1 MKIAS
6 LLVAGTMLTAC
17 RCSHAVKV
25 GGERK
30 ASPPVPPEGLSVTA
44 FGAKGDGVT
53 DDRAAIQSALDAA
66 TAGTGELYVP
76 PGTYSVGQ
84 SGAISLAVHGKL
96 HLRGA
101 GQDQTVLQQA
111 PGVGPAV
118 RLLTVSGDGV
128 VIEDLTVD
136 GNKHAQT
143 KSEQRHGLFVTATEG
158 LVVQRVTARNFT
170 GDGFYLY
177 SNANHSRFLQ
187 VVATGND
194 RNGIT
199 FGGMVDGT
207 SISDSK
213 FIGNAAQQVDSEPG
227 VPNIVSNTTITRSL
241 LDTGGATQQ
250 HVLTCSGNGSATKG
264 HDWSVVGNT
273 INGGVFIVWAERVVI
288 ADNVGVNP
296 TTKPFI
302 TVNRS
307 SSDVTIRGNKL
318 KQTQHAVP
326 SLSAVYIGG
335 TIGSGPDGVLV
346 TGNDIEI
353 TDERSYGVRVAG
365 AISVEIVDNV
375 LRGAGRAAPGYAGIY
390 VRATVIDRDMRSV
403 IVRGNTI
410 RNFGDRGVS
419 IAGNGAA
426 KLLRLDITNNTFDDD
441 SPVPAMTT
449 GISLDDRTGAVQT
462 YQVEGNKYLGGV
474 TAPVINYP
482 ARGVRTAPK

>member
-1 MKIAS
+1 MKRAS

-17 RCSHAVKV
+17 HCSHAVKV
-25 GGERK
+25 GSEAK
-30 ASPPVPPEGLSVTA
+30 VTPPMPPNGLSVTT
-44 FGAKGDGVT
+44 FGAMGDGVT

-66 TAGTGELYVP
+66 ASGTGELYVP

-84 SGAISLAVHGKL
+84 LGSISLAVHGKVHL
-96 HLRGA
+96 HGA

-111 PGVGPAV
+111 PGVGPSV
-118 RLLTVSGDGV
+118 RLMTVSGDGV
-128 VIEDLTVD
+128 VIEDLMID
-136 GNKHAQT
+136 GNKRAQT
-143 KSEQRHGLFVTATEG
+143 KNEQRHGLFVTATDG
-158 LVVQRVTARNFT
+158 LLVQRVTARNFT

-177 SNANHSRFLQ
+177 SNVNHSRFVQ

-213 FIGNAAQQVDSEPG
+213 FIGNAAQQVDSEPAG
-227 VPNIVSNTTITRSL
+227 ANIVSNTTITRSL
-241 LDTGGATQQ
+241 LDTGGATMQ
-250 HVLTCSGNGSATKG
+250 HVLTCSGTGIAAKG
-264 HDWSVVGNT
+264 HDWNVVGNT
-273 INGGVFIVWAERVVI
+273 INGGVFIVSAERVVI

-296 TTKPFI
+296 TNKPFI

-307 SSDVTIRGNKL
+307 CSDVTIRGNKL
-318 KQTQHAVP
+318 KQTQHEVP
-326 SLSAVYIGG
+326 SLAGVYIGG
-335 TIGSGPDGVLV
+335 TSGSGPERVLV

-353 TDERSYGVRVAG
+353 TDERSYGVRIAG

-390 VRATVIDRDMRSV
+390 MRATAIDRDFRSA

-426 KLLRLDITNNTFDDD
+426 RLLSLDISNNTFDDD

-462 YQVEGNKYLGGV
+462 YQLEGNKYLGGV
-474 TAPVINYP
+474 KAPVINYP
-482 ARGVRTAPK
+482 ANAVRTVPK